1 MTVEKQIT
9 VYAES
14 TPNPNSMKFV
24 MNTMILPN
32 ESVDFRNTTE
42 TSNSPFAQELFKFS
56 YVNGVFIMNNFVSIT
71 KTEDV
76 EWIEITPELRDFIK
90 NYVESEKT
98 IIEKKQ
104 ELTEDEENEII
115 LKIKKLL
122 DDHVKPAVEM
132 DGGAIDFVDFSDG
145 IVTVSMKGACSGC
158 PSSTLTLKAGIE
170 NLLKRMVP
178 EVQAVEAEMD

>member
-1 MTVEKQIT
+1 MTTDRNIT

-24 MNTMILPN
+24 MNCMLLPN
-32 ESVDFRNTTE
+32 ESVDFRNI
-42 TSNSPFAQELFKFS
+42 SDAVNSPFAQELFKFP
-56 YVNGVFIMNNFVSIT
+56 YVIGVFIMNNFVSIN

-76 EWIEITPELRDFIK
+76 EWIEVTIELREFIK
-90 NYVESEKT
+90 KYVDEGKI
-98 IIEKKQ
+98 IIEPKQ
-104 ELTEDEENEII
+104 ELTVEEENEVIQ
-115 LKIKKLL
+115 KIKKLL

-132 DGGAIDFVDFSDG
+132 DGGAIDFIDFSDG

-178 EVQAVEAEMD
+178 EVQAVEAEMG